1 MTAETDFECRGC
13 DFMEADE
20 RDFVTRLVNDWGAK
34 IDRRF
39 DTLDAKID
47 NLQNGHAELDKNQ
60 AVTASQL
67 ESVKGS
73 VARLGERMGKAEV
86 ALATAQGSDQAVTV
100 QKSTQFNWTA
110 LILTTVVAVA
120 GIVVTILLTSH
131 GGK

>member
-1 MTAETDFECRGC
+1 
-13 DFMEADE
+13 MEADE
-20 RDFVTRLVNDWGAK
+20 RDFITRQINDWGAK

-86 ALATAQGSDQAVTV
+86 ALATTIGVDKGETA

-110 LILTTVVAVA
+110 LILTTVVAIA